1 MARRMHGRDAMV
13 FLVFGHTAEAPPLRI
28 GPLPS
33 FRISGACIQ
42 DHRGEA
48 LAKHNG
54 ARWVVQGRDFYRMD
68 CEGPVTV
75 KLEGTEAAAHQLG
88 PFAHFSLF
96 NGTAYAS
103 RDVFAH
109 YSEHENAWFLHGNE
123 TRCEGLLIQPV

>member
-1 MARRMHGRDAMV
+1 MV
-13 FLVFGHTAEAPPLRI
+13 FLVFGHTAEAPPVRI

-33 FRISGACIQ
+33 FRIAGAVIR
-42 DHRGEA
+42 DHRGEP

-54 ARWVVQGRDFYRMD
+54 ARWVVGGRDFYRMD
-68 CEGPVTV
+68 CEGPVVV
-75 KLEGTEAAAHQLG
+75 KLEGTEAATHQLG

-109 YSEHENAWFLHGNE
+109 YNDHEDAWFRHDNE
-123 TRCEGLLIQPV
+123 ARCEALFIQPCR

>member
-1 MARRMHGRDAMV
+1 MV
-13 FLVFGHTAEAPPLRI
+13 FLVFGHTAETPPVRI

-33 FRISGACIQ
+33 FRIAGALIE
-42 DHRGEA
+42 DHRGQA

-54 ARWVVQGRDFYRMD
+54 ARWVVDGRDFYRMD
-68 CEGPVTV
+68 CEGPVLI
-75 KLEGTEAAAHQLG
+75 KLEGPEAATHQLG

-109 YSEHENAWFLHGNE
+109 YNEQENAWLLHDNE
-123 TRCEGLLIQPV
+123 ARCEAFLIEPCK